1 MEYKVVT
8 HQSHPLQFTP
18 HHRQLPPSSIYI
30 VLTVSV
36 SYISAASADPF
47 FSQRTLC
54 FRLNLLQSPRRLN
67 QVLAPELAELRVDT
81 SSAEYD
87 GVLQD
92 IIQCGLLTVRGMLDQ
107 GYYCQALQ
115 LHSDMLVAMEPM
127 TDQETLMTR
136 ALAES
141 RMEFENSNY
150 GMVGA
155 SESSVKKMVKKVKVE
170 DGEGGDCMVCLE
182 ELRFGFEASRMPCS
196 HLFHGGCI
204 ERWLKQSHYC
214 PICRF
219 EMPTN

>member
-1 MEYKVVT
+1 MEYRIVW

-18 HHRQLPPSSIYI
+18 HHRQIPPSSIHI
-30 VLTVSV
+30 VLTLNVG
-36 SYISAASADPF
+36 YIAAAAADPF

-54 FRLNLLQSPRRLN
+54 FRLNILQSPRHIN
-67 QVLAPELAELRVDT
+67 EVLAPKLAELGVDT
-81 SSAEYD
+81 SSADYE

-92 IIQCGLLTVRGMLDQ
+92 IIQCGLGTVRGMLDR
-107 GYYCQALQ
+107 GYYCLSLQ

-141 RMEFENSNY
+141 RMEFENNNY

-155 SESSVKKMVKKVKVE
+155 TGSSVKKMVRRVKVE
-170 DGEGGDCMVCLE
+170 DGEEGDCMVCLE
-182 ELRFGFEASRMPCS
+182 ELGVGFEASQMPCS

-219 EMPTN
+219 EMPTD

>member
-1 MEYKVVT
+1 MEYKVVS
-8 HQSHPLQFTP
+8 HQSLPLQFTP
-18 HHRQLPPSSIYI
+18 HHRQIPPASIRI
-30 VLTVSV
+30 VLTINVG
-36 SYISAASADPF
+36 YITAAAAHPF

-54 FRLNLLQSPRRLN
+54 FRLNLLQSPRHLN
-67 QVLAPELAELRVDT
+67 EVLAPKLAELGVDT
-81 SSAEYD
+81 SSADYE
-87 GVLQD
+87 
-92 IIQCGLLTVRGMLDQ
+92 
-107 GYYCQALQ
+107 ALQ
-115 LHSDMLVAMEPM
+115 LQSDMLVAMEPT

-141 RMEFENSNY
+141 RMEFENSTY

-155 SESSVKKMVKKVKVE
+155 TESSVKMMVKRVKVE
-170 DGEGGDCMVCLE
+170 DGEKGDCMVCLE
-182 ELRFGFEASRMPCS
+182 ELRVGFEAFQMPCS